1 LNRGIRLDRQLKAGI
16 IGLGAMG
23 KNHVRVY
30 SELPEVEPAAVADG
44 VLHFTHPTML
54 SKQR

>member
-1 LNRGIRLDRQLKAGI
+1 MLKVGA
-16 IGLGAMG
+16 IGLGVMG
-23 KNHVRVY
+23 KNHARVY
-30 SELPEVEPAAVADG
+30 FELPEVEPAAVADG